1 MRIPKKLKTFPEI
14 YRSIS
19 GYGNNLKYPRRGES
33 FTSYGRLIK
42 SQYDD
47 NIHAI
52 RKSGRGYELPSPRN
66 IVRKLFLNDVK
77 NLNKFSDRQK
87 IPNVASIMFAQFIGN
102 DVGSRQIGQTV
113 DGHDGEF
120 KNLNN
125 TLSFRQIKI

>member
-1 MRIPKKLKTFPEI
+1 M
-14 YRSIS
+14 
-19 GYGNNLKYPRRGES
+19 KYPRRGES
-33 FTSYGRLIK
+33 FTSYGRFIK

-77 NLNKFSDRQK
+77 NLNKFSERQE

-102 DVGSRQIGQTV
+102 DIGSRQIGQSV
-113 DGHDGEF
+113 DGHDGMKKVDDLKILGKF
-120 KNLNN
+120 RLKNISKFQN
-125 TLSFRQIKI
+125 FVKR

>member
-1 MRIPKKLKTFPEI
+1 LKATPED

-19 GYGNNLKYPRRGES
+19 GYGKNLKYPTRGES
-33 FTSYGRLIK
+33 FTSFGRIIK

-77 NLNKFSDRQK
+77 NLKKFSDHK
-87 IPNVASIMFAQFIGN
+87 NIPNVASLIFAQFVGN
-102 DVGSRQIGQTV
+102 DIGSRQIGQSV
-113 DGHDGEF
+113 DGNDGKF
-120 KNLNN
+120 
-125 TLSFRQIKI
+125 